1 MQQLKPKQTRTY
13 VALSPLL
20 ADGGTAWACS
30 TQLLLGVAV
39 SAVVPGSA
47 KALPMAWAPR
57 LLITIL
63 VQMRYWYIV
72 RT

>member
-1 MQQLKPKQTRTY
+1 MQQLKPKQRRTY

-20 ADGGTAWACS
+20 ADGGTPW